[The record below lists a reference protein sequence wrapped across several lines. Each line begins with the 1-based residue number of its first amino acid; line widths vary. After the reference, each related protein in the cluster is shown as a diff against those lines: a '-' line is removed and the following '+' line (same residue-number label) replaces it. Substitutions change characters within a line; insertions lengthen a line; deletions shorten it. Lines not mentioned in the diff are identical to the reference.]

1 MLEQKTQIRYDDFA
15 KIDLR
20 VATVLEA
27 EIHPDADKLIILKID
42 LGDHQRQ
49 IVAGLRP
56 FYTPEE
62 VVGKQIVVV
71 VNLEP
76 SKMRG
81 AVSQG
86 MLLAALDRE
95 SDEKTMAFATPE
107 RKMLPGTR
115 VS

>member
-1 MLEQKTQIRYDDFA
+1 MPEYKSQIRYDDFA

-27 EIHPDADKLIILKID
+27 ENHPDADKLIILKID
-42 LGDHQRQ
+42 LGDQQRQ

-56 FYTPEE
+56 FYTPED

-76 SKMRG
+76 RKMRG
-81 AVSQG
+81 TVSQG

-95 SDEKTMAFATPE
+95 SEEKSMGFVTPQRE
-107 RKMLPGTR
+107 MPPGTR